1 MQLTSLTIEE
11 GSRMPAAQSYQGG
24 NRSPELSWR
33 DAPEG
38 TRSFAVTCFD
48 PDAPTGSGWWH
59 WCVLNLPVT
68 VSSLAEGVSPEV
80 LAALRAMTLC
90 NDYGEAKY
98 GGAAPP
104 PGDGMH
110 RYVFTVWALPVE
122 KLALTPESNCPTAG
136 FLLHREALAKATL
149 TATYVTA

>member
-1 MQLTSLTIEE
+1 MKHINFADLRVFLAIADTGNLTRAAAHCCITPSAASVRLKHLEEEAGCSL
-11 GSRMPAAQSYQGG
+11 
-24 NRSPELSWR
+24 
-33 DAPEG
+33 
-38 TRSFAVTCFD
+38 
-48 PDAPTGSGWWH
+48 
-59 WCVLNLPVT
+59 
-68 VSSLAEGVSPEV
+68 
-80 LAALRAMTLC
+80 
-90 NDYGEAKY
+90 EAKY